1 MFLNT
6 LTKKIEAN
14 CKITT
19 FFCSGIINLLFD
31 GLAYNASGH
40 FAHCSY
46 VSSPQRGSE
55 KYDATRKMGINTV
68 CYFTKFAIPPLSSL
82 PRGRESNPSPCVPRH
97 ISPVWP
103 GGLLLEQADDMC
115 QRNLPNNQGREKS
128 KCDKFF
134 HYKTTSWSSSVSEFN
149 GIASWNLA
157 WFLEK
162 KYRYNWSKCRRASKM
177 RSCEDFSGLRPKKIR
192 EKTTLNPHSLVFV
205 TLLKDF

>member
-1 MFLNT
+1 MPLIP
-6 LTKKIEAN
+6 K
-14 CKITT
+14 
-19 FFCSGIINLLFD
+19 
-31 GLAYNASGH
+31 
-40 FAHCSY
+40 
-46 VSSPQRGSE
+46 RSE
-55 KYDATRKMGINTV
+55 SLGTNTV
-68 CYFTKFAIPPLSSL
+68 CYFIKFAIPPLSSL
-82 PRGRESNPSPCVPRH
+82 PRGRESNPSPCFPRH
-97 ISPVWP
+97 ISPGWP
-103 GGLLLEQADDMC
+103 GGLLLGQADDMC

-162 KYRYNWSKCRRASKM
+162 KYKYNWSKCRRASKM

>member
-1 MFLNT
+1 MPLIP
-6 LTKKIEAN
+6 K
-14 CKITT
+14 
-19 FFCSGIINLLFD
+19 
-31 GLAYNASGH
+31 
-40 FAHCSY
+40 
-46 VSSPQRGSE
+46 RSE
-55 KYDATRKMGINTV
+55 SLGINTV

-103 GGLLLEQADDMC
+103 GGLLLEQANDMC

-162 KYRYNWSKCRRASKM
+162 NTDTTGANVAGPARCDLAKILAEKKKKKFERR
-177 RSCEDFSGLRPKKIR
+177 L
-192 EKTTLNPHSLVFV
+192 H
-205 TLLKDF
+205 